1 MTADRTGPVA
11 GPPDR
16 PRPRPVPWRPL
27 SVRARILTA
36 VLVTTALGM
45 LGAGGVSYLI
55 AREQALDNIRSSLL
69 QENEEINTVAAL
81 AGRGETGRTISGPG
95 DVLWL
100 AIKSSVPDP
109 DEAII
114 GLVNSRVEWVPN
126 SEEPSQKS
134 LEDDPEL
141 ITAAAAVR
149 PGQPVT
155 MQRISTA
162 GHPDIAFLSV
172 PVQVKGSPDL
182 GHYVAAVDV
191 RLAFQPIIRT
201 HLTYAAVAL
210 VALVAIGIVGYQVA
224 GKLLSPLRSLR
235 RTAQR
240 ITETDLSERIPVDQL
255 AGDEVGDLGRTMNS
269 MLDRLSASFD
279 NQRRLL
285 DDAGHE
291 LKTPITIVRGHL
303 ELIDPHDP
311 SDVTETRDLAIDE
324 LDRMRRLV
332 DEILMLAKA
341 RRPDFVQPE
350 PVVVADLLAGV
361 LDRVIALDDRHW
373 LIEATSNEV
382 VTLDPQRI
390 TQALIQLVANALKF
404 TRPGS
409 VIALGGR
416 IYGPEVRLWV
426 RDEGTGIAAE
436 DRGRIFERF
445 GRGSDPTGTQAPGH
459 DDGAGLGLAI
469 VDAIAVAHHGRVALS
484 TEVGVGSTFTLCLP
498 CSGRPADT
506 GSESDPTEHESD
518 PAANGSAMPLR
529 LPTAPHEPTDRTSA
543 DPTSR
548 ETVTWP
554 PS

>member
-1 MTADRTGPVA
+1 MMPADRTRDRA
-11 GPPDR
+11 GR
-16 PRPRPVPWRPL
+16 SARLSARRPVPWRPL

-36 VLVTTALGM
+36 VLVTTAIGM

-55 AREQALDNIRSSLL
+55 AREQTLDNIRNSLL

-81 AGRGETGRTISGPG
+81 AGRGETGRTITGPG

-114 GLVNSRVEWVPN
+114 GLVNGKVEWVPS

-141 ITAAAAVR
+141 IAAAAAVR
-149 PGQPVT
+149 PGRPVVL
-155 MQRISTA
+155 QRISTA
-162 GHPDIAFLSV
+162 GHPDIAFMSI

-201 HLTYAAVAL
+201 HLTYAGVAL

-255 AGDEVGDLGRTMNS
+255 ASKDEVGDLGRTMNA

-303 ELIDPHDP
+303 ELIDPEDP
-311 SDVTETRDLAIDE
+311 ADVIETRDLAIDE
-324 LDRMRRLV
+324 LDRMRRLD

-361 LDRVIALDDRHW
+361 LDKVIALGDRRW

-390 TQALIQLVANALKF
+390 AQALIQLVANALKF
-404 TRPGS
+404 TTPGS
-409 VIALGGR
+409 AIALGGR

-426 RDEGTGIAAE
+426 RDEGTGIAPD

-445 GRGSDPTGTQAPGH
+445 GRGTDPTGTQSAGT

-469 VDAIAVAHHGRVALS
+469 VDAIALAHHGRVALA

-498 CSGRPADT
+498 RSGRSFDT
-506 GSESDPTEHESD
+506 EAEPDTE
-518 PAANGSAMPLR
+518 AGLAGSAHDPDPSVR
-529 LPTAPHEPTDRTSA
+529 PQTAQQPFTRNPTT
-543 DPTSR
+543 R

>member
-1 MTADRTGPVA
+1 MPADRTR
-11 GPPDR
+11 DR
-16 PRPRPVPWRPL
+16 ARRPGRLTSARPVPWRPL

-55 AREQALDNIRSSLL
+55 AREQTLDNIRNSLL
-69 QENEEINTVAAL
+69 QENEEINTVATL
-81 AGRGETGRTISGPG
+81 AGRGETGRTITGPG

-100 AIKSSVPDP
+100 AIKGSVPDP

-114 GLVNSRVEWVPN
+114 GLVNSRVEWVPS

-134 LEDDPEL
+134 LENDPEL
-141 ITAAAAVR
+141 IAAAAAVR
-149 PGQPVT
+149 PGAPVQL
-155 MQRISTA
+155 QRLSTA
-162 GHPDIAFLSV
+162 GHPDIAFMSI

-240 ITETDLSERIPVDQL
+240 ITETDLSERIPDDQL
-255 AGDEVGDLGRTMNS
+255 ASKDEVGDLGRTMNA

-311 SDVTETRDLAIDE
+311 TDVIETRDLAIDE

-332 DEILMLAKA
+332 DEILVLAKA

-361 LDRVIALDDRHW
+361 LDKVVALDDRRW
-373 LIEATSNEV
+373 LIEATSNQV

-390 TQALIQLVANALKF
+390 TQALIQLVANALRF
-404 TRPGS
+404 TQPGS

-436 DRGRIFERF
+436 DQGRIFERF
-445 GRGSDPTGTQAPGH
+445 GRGSDPTGTQPPGL

-469 VDAIAVAHHGRVALS
+469 VDAIALAHHGRVALS
-484 TEVGVGSTFTLCLP
+484 STVGVGSTFTLCLP
-498 CSGRPADT
+498 RSGRSFDHDEPDAGAEPVPEPVRSSAAD
-506 GSESDPTEHESD
+506 DDAPT
-518 PAANGSAMPLR
+518 
-529 LPTAPHEPTDRTSA
+529 
-543 DPTSR
+543 R

>member
-1 MTADRTGPVA
+1 M
-11 GPPDR
+11 
-16 PRPRPVPWRPL
+16 PWRPL
-27 SVRARILTA
+27 SVRSRILTA

-55 AREQALDNIRSSLL
+55 AREQTLDNIRNSLL

-81 AGRGETGRTISGPG
+81 AGRGETGPHHHRSGRRALAGHQELGPRPG
-95 DVLWL
+95 RGDHRAGQRPGGVGAEL
-100 AIKSSVPDP
+100 
-109 DEAII
+109 
-114 GLVNSRVEWVPN
+114 
-126 SEEPSQKS
+126 EEPSQKS

-141 ITAAAAVR
+141 IAAAAAVR
-149 PGQPVT
+149 PGQPVQL
-155 MQRISTA
+155 QRISTA
-162 GHPDIAFLSV
+162 GHPDIAFMSI

-201 HLTYAAVAL
+201 HLTYAAVCL

-224 GKLLSPLRSLR
+224 GRLLSPLRSLR
-235 RTAQR
+235 STAQR
-240 ITETDLSERIPVDQL
+240 ITETDLSDRIPDDQL
-255 AGDEVGDLGRTMNS
+255 ASKDEVGDLGRTMNA

-303 ELIDPHDP
+303 ELVDPQDP
-311 SDVTETRDLAIDE
+311 TDVIETRDLAIDE

-350 PVVVADLLAGV
+350 PVVVADLLAAV
-361 LDRVIALDDRHW
+361 LDKVIALGDRRW

-382 VTLDPQRI
+382 VSLDPQRI
-390 TQALIQLVANALKF
+390 TQALIQLVANAVKF
-404 TRPGS
+404 TQPGA

-426 RDEGTGIAAE
+426 RDEGTGIAPE

-445 GRGSDPTGTQAPGH
+445 GRGSDPIGTQPPSA
-459 DDGAGLGLAI
+459 DDGAGLGTGHRGR
-469 VDAIAVAHHGRVALS
+469 DRPAHHGRVALS
-484 TEVGVGSTFTLCLP
+484 SEIGVGSTFTLCLP
-498 CSGRPADT
+498 RSGRSLDHDEPGAGSGAART
-506 GSESDPTEHESD
+506 GDGATRRPRPTTQRRGR
-518 PAANGSAMPLR
+518 P
-529 LPTAPHEPTDRTSA
+529 
-543 DPTSR
+543 
-548 ETVTWP
+548 
-554 PS
+554 

>member
-1 MTADRTGPVA
+1 MTADSTRDRA
-11 GPPDR
+11 GQPPR
-16 PRPRPVPWRPL
+16 RPVPWRPL

-55 AREQALDNIRSSLL
+55 AREQTLDNIRNSLL
-69 QENEEINTVAAL
+69 QENEEINTVASL
-81 AGRGETGRTISGPG
+81 ASRGETGRTITGPG

-114 GLVNSRVEWVPN
+114 GLVDGQVEWVPS

-134 LEDDPEL
+134 LENDTEL
-141 ITAAAAVR
+141 IAAAAAVR
-149 PGQPVT
+149 PGTPIQL
-155 MQRISTA
+155 QRLTTA
-162 GHPDIAFLSV
+162 EHPDIAFLSI

-201 HLTYAAVAL
+201 HLTYAGVAL
-210 VALVAIGIVGYQVA
+210 VALIAIGIVGYQVA
-224 GKLLSPLRSLR
+224 GKLLSPLRALR

-240 ITETDLSERIPVDQL
+240 ITETDLSDRIPDDQL
-255 AGDEVGDLGRTMNS
+255 ASKDEVGDLGRTMNA

-303 ELIDPHDP
+303 ELVDPHDP
-311 SDVTETRDLAIDE
+311 TDVIETRDLAIEE

-361 LDRVIALDDRHW
+361 LDKVIALGDRRW
-373 LIEATSNEV
+373 LIESTSNEV
-382 VTLDPQRI
+382 VQLDPQRI

-404 TRPGS
+404 TEPGA

-426 RDEGTGIAAE
+426 RDEGTGIPAG
-436 DRGRIFERF
+436 DRNRIFERF
-445 GRGSDPTGTQAPGH
+445 GRGSDPLGAQPPGS

-469 VDAIAVAHHGRVALS
+469 VDAIAQAHHGRVALS
-484 TEVGVGSTFTLCLP
+484 SDVGVGSSFTLCLP
-498 CSGRPADT
+498 RTGRSFDHDEAVVGSPTPPESARSLTAAADAT
-506 GSESDPTEHESD
+506 RPDDKHT
-518 PAANGSAMPLR
+518 
-529 LPTAPHEPTDRTSA
+529 
-543 DPTSR
+543 R

>member
-1 MTADRTGPVA
+1 MPADRTRDRA
-11 GPPDR
+11 GR
-16 PRPRPVPWRPL
+16 LARSRAPWRLPGRPL
-27 SVRARILTA
+27 SVRTRILTA

-55 AREQALDNIRSSLL
+55 AREQTLDNIRSSLL

-81 AGRGETGRTISGPG
+81 AGRGETGRTITDPG

-114 GLVNSRVEWVPN
+114 GLVNGRVEWVPS

-134 LEDDPEL
+134 LEEDAEL
-141 ITAAAAVR
+141 IAAAAAVQ
-149 PGQPVT
+149 PGQPVQ
-155 MQRISTA
+155 MQRISTGA
-162 GHPDIAFLSV
+162 HPDVAFLSI
-172 PVQVKGSPDL
+172 PVQVKGSTDL

-201 HLTYAAVAL
+201 HLTYAAICVVAL
-210 VALVAIGIVGYQVA
+210 IAIGIVGYQVA
-224 GKLLSPLRSLR
+224 GRLLSPLRALR
-235 RTAQR
+235 HTAQR
-240 ITETDLSERIPVDQL
+240 ITETDLSDRIPDDQL
-255 AGDEVGDLGRTMNS
+255 ASKDEVADLGRTMNS

-279 NQRRLL
+279 NQRQLL

-303 ELIDPHDP
+303 ELIDPDDP
-311 SDVTETRDLAIDE
+311 ADVLETRDLAIDE

-361 LDRVIALDDRHW
+361 LDKVIALGDRRW
-373 LIEATSNEV
+373 LIEATTNDV
-382 VTLDPQRI
+382 VSVDPQRI

-404 TRPGS
+404 TGNGA

-426 RDEGTGIAAE
+426 RDEGTGIEAA
-436 DRGRIFERF
+436 DQSRIFERF
-445 GRGSDPTGTQAPGH
+445 GRGSNGVGAPSPGT

-469 VDAIAVAHHGRVALS
+469 VDAIAVAHHGRVALTS
-484 TEVGVGSTFTLCLP
+484 AVGEGSTFTLCLP
-498 CSGRPADT
+498 RAGHPVDGLEADT
-506 GSESDPTEHESD
+506 GRPSQPAGGRTGAESA
-518 PAANGSAMPLR
+518 PAAA
-529 LPTAPHEPTDRTSA
+529 DRPARKTRE
-543 DPTSR
+543 SR
-548 ETVTWP
+548 ESVTWP

>member
-1 MTADRTGPVA
+1 MTADRTRDRA
-11 GPPDR
+11 GR
-16 PRPRPVPWRPL
+16 PTRSSRRPVPWRPL

-55 AREQALDNIRSSLL
+55 AREQTLDNIRNSLL
-69 QENEEINTVAAL
+69 QENEEINTVATL
-81 AGRGETGRTISGPG
+81 AGRGETGRTITGPG

-114 GLVNSRVEWVPN
+114 GLVNGQVEWVPS

-134 LEDDPEL
+134 LENDPEL
-141 ITAAAAVR
+141 IAAAAAVR
-149 PGQPVT
+149 PGAPVQL
-155 MQRISTA
+155 QRLSTA
-162 GHPDIAFLSV
+162 GHPDIAFMSI

-201 HLTYAAVAL
+201 HLTYAGVAL

-224 GKLLSPLRSLR
+224 GKLRSPLRSLR
-235 RTAQR
+235 STAQR
-240 ITETDLSERIPVDQL
+240 ITETDLSDRIPVDEL

-303 ELIDPHDP
+303 ELVDPNDP
-311 SDVTETRDLAIDE
+311 ADVIETRDLAIEE

-361 LDRVIALDDRHW
+361 LDKVIALGDRRW
-373 LIEATSNEV
+373 LIESTSNEV
-382 VTLDPQRI
+382 VQLDPQRI

-404 TRPGS
+404 TEPGS
-409 VIALGGR
+409 VVALGGR

-426 RDEGTGIAAE
+426 RDEGTGIHAD
-436 DRGRIFERF
+436 DRSRIFERF
-445 GRGSDPTGTQAPGH
+445 GRGSDPIGTQPPGT

-469 VDAIAVAHHGRVALS
+469 VDAIAQAHHGRVALS
-484 TEVGVGSTFTLCLP
+484 SEVGVGSAFTLCLP
-498 CSGRPADT
+498 RTGRSIDHDEPVAGSEPPPGSTRPA
-506 GSESDPTEHESD
+506 
-518 PAANGSAMPLR
+518 AA
-529 LPTAPHEPTDRTSA
+529 A
-543 DPTSR
+543 DATTPDDATTR

>member
-1 MTADRTGPVA
+1 MTADRTRDRA
-11 GPPDR
+11 GR
-16 PRPRPVPWRPL
+16 PTRSSRRPVPWRPL

-55 AREQALDNIRSSLL
+55 AREQTLDNIRNSLL
-69 QENEEINTVAAL
+69 QENEEINTVATL
-81 AGRGETGRTISGPG
+81 AGRGETGRTITGPG

-114 GLVNSRVEWVPN
+114 GLVNGQVEWVPS

-134 LEDDPEL
+134 LENDPEL
-141 ITAAAAVR
+141 IAAAAAVR
-149 PGQPVT
+149 PGAPVQL
-155 MQRISTA
+155 QRLSTA
-162 GHPDIAFLSV
+162 GHPDIAFMSV

-201 HLTYAAVAL
+201 HLTYAGVAL

-235 RTAQR
+235 STAQR
-240 ITETDLSERIPVDQL
+240 ITETDLSDRIPVDEL

-303 ELIDPHDP
+303 ELVDPNDP
-311 SDVTETRDLAIDE
+311 ADVIETRDLAIEE

-361 LDRVIALDDRHW
+361 LDKVIALGDRRW
-373 LIEATSNEV
+373 LIESTSNEV
-382 VTLDPQRI
+382 VQLDPQRI

-404 TRPGS
+404 TEPGS
-409 VIALGGR
+409 VVALGGR

-426 RDEGTGIAAE
+426 RDEGIGIHAE
-436 DRGRIFERF
+436 DRSRIFERF
-445 GRGSDPTGTQAPGH
+445 GRGSDPIGTQPPGT

-469 VDAIAVAHHGRVALS
+469 VDAIAQAHHGRVALS
-484 TEVGVGSTFTLCLP
+484 SEVGVGSAFTLCLP
-498 CSGRPADT
+498 RTGRSIDHDEPVAGSDPPPGSTRPA
-506 GSESDPTEHESD
+506 
-518 PAANGSAMPLR
+518 AA
-529 LPTAPHEPTDRTSA
+529 A
-543 DPTSR
+543 DATTPDDATTR

>member
-1 MTADRTGPVA
+1 MTADSTRGRA
-11 GPPDR
+11 GQPAR
-16 PRPRPVPWRPL
+16 RPVPWRPL

-55 AREQALDNIRSSLL
+55 AREQTLDNIRNSLL
-69 QENEEINTVAAL
+69 QENEEINTVADL
-81 AGRGETGRTISGPG
+81 ASQGETGRTITGPG

-114 GLVNSRVEWVPN
+114 GLVNGQVEWVPS

-134 LEDDPEL
+134 LEDDAEL
-141 ITAAAAVR
+141 ISAAAAVR
-149 PGQPVT
+149 PGEPIQL
-155 MQRISTA
+155 QRLSTA
-162 GHPDIAFLSV
+162 GHRDIAFMSI

-201 HLTYAAVAL
+201 HLTYAGVAL
-210 VALVAIGIVGYQVA
+210 VALVAIGIVGHQVA

-240 ITETDLSERIPVDQL
+240 ITETDLSDRIPDDQL
-255 AGDEVGDLGRTMNS
+255 ASKDEVGDLGRTMNA

-303 ELIDPHDP
+303 ELVDPNDP
-311 SDVTETRDLAIDE
+311 TDVIETRDLAIEE

-361 LDRVIALDDRHW
+361 LDKVIALGDRRW
-373 LIEATSNEV
+373 LIESTSNEV
-382 VTLDPQRI
+382 VQLDPQRI

-404 TRPGS
+404 TDPGA

-426 RDEGTGIAAE
+426 RDEGTGIPAE
-436 DRGRIFERF
+436 DRNRIFERF
-445 GRGSDPTGTQAPGH
+445 GRGSDPLGTQLPGT

-469 VDAIAVAHHGRVALS
+469 VDAIAQAHHGRVALS
-484 TEVGVGSTFTLCLP
+484 SDVGIGSSFTLCLP
-498 CSGRPADT
+498 RTGRSLEPDEPVVGSLTPPESVRSRTAADAT
-506 GSESDPTEHESD
+506 PRDDKHT
-518 PAANGSAMPLR
+518 
-529 LPTAPHEPTDRTSA
+529 
-543 DPTSR
+543 R

>member
-1 MTADRTGPVA
+1 MPADRTRDRA
-11 GPPDR
+11 GR
-16 PRPRPVPWRPL
+16 PARSWPWLRAPRRPF

-81 AGRGETGRTISGPG
+81 ARRGETGRTITGP
-95 DVLWL
+95 DDLLWL

-114 GLVNSRVEWVPN
+114 GLVDGRVEWVPS

-134 LEDDPEL
+134 LEEDTEL
-141 ITAAAAVR
+141 ISSAAAVR
-149 PGQPVT
+149 PGEPV
-155 MQRISTA
+155 QLRRISTTA
-162 GHPDIAFLSV
+162 HPDIAFLSI
-172 PVQVKGSPDL
+172 PVQVQGSPEL

-201 HLTYAAVAL
+201 HLTYAAACAVAL
-210 VALVAIGIVGYQVA
+210 IAIGIVGYQVA
-224 GKLLSPLRSLR
+224 GRLLSPLRALR
-235 RTAQR
+235 HTAQR
-240 ITETDLSERIPVDQL
+240 ITETDLSDRIPDDQL
-255 AGDEVGDLGRTMNS
+255 ASQDEVADLGRTMNA

-279 NQRRLL
+279 NQRQLL

-303 ELIDPHDP
+303 ELVDPNDP
-311 SDVTETRDLAIDE
+311 ADVIETRDLALDE

-341 RRPDFVQPE
+341 RRPDFVRPE

-361 LDRVIALDDRHW
+361 LDKVIALGERRW
-373 LIEATSNEV
+373 LIEASTNEV
-382 VTLDPQRI
+382 VDVDPQRI
-390 TQALIQLVANALKF
+390 VQALIQLVANAVKF
-404 TRPGS
+404 TEPGA

-426 RDEGTGIAAE
+426 RDEGTGIPAE
-436 DRGRIFERF
+436 DQGRIFERF
-445 GRGSDPTGTQAPGH
+445 GRGPDPLPTGPLGSESARA

-469 VDAIAVAHHGRVALS
+469 VDAIAVAHHGRVALTS
-484 TEVGVGSTFTLCLP
+484 ALGDGSTFTLCLP
-498 CSGRPADT
+498 RSGGRAALPYDAEPIGHQSEPSLDT
-506 GSESDPTEHESD
+506 
-518 PAANGSAMPLR
+518 R
-529 LPTAPHEPTDRTSA
+529 LTGA
-543 DPTSR
+543 DPPAYTPDRSTR

>member
-1 MTADRTGPVA
+1 MPADHSRDRA
-11 GPPDR
+11 GASAR
-16 PRPRPVPWRPL
+16 STPWRRLSGRPI
-27 SVRARILTA
+27 SVRARILIA

-55 AREQALDNIRSSLL
+55 AREQTLDNIRSSLL

-81 AGRGETGRTISGPG
+81 ASRGETGRTINGPG
-95 DVLWL
+95 DLLWL
-100 AIKSSVPDP
+100 VIKSSVPDP

-114 GLVNSRVEWVPN
+114 GLVNGRVEWVP
-126 SEEPSQKS
+126 SSDEPSQTS
-134 LEDDPEL
+134 LENDAEL
-141 ITAAAAVR
+141 IAAAAAVQ
-149 PGQPVT
+149 PGQSVQL
-155 MQRISTA
+155 QRISTTD
-162 GHPDIAFLSV
+162 HPDVAFLSI

-191 RLAFQPIIRT
+191 RLAFQPIVRT
-201 HLTYAAVAL
+201 HLTYAAICV

-224 GKLLSPLRSLR
+224 GRLLSPLRALR

-240 ITETDLSERIPVDQL
+240 ITETDLSDRIPEDQL
-255 AGDEVGDLGRTMNS
+255 ASNDEVADLGRTMNA

-279 NQRRLL
+279 NQRQLL

-303 ELIDPHDP
+303 ELVDPNDP
-311 SDVTETRDLAIDE
+311 TDVVETRDLAIDE

-332 DEILMLAKA
+332 DEIVMLAKA

-361 LDRVIALDDRHW
+361 LDKVIALGERRW
-373 LIEATSNEV
+373 LIEATTNDV
-382 VTLDPQRI
+382 VALDPQRI
-390 TQALIQLVANALKF
+390 TQALIQLVANAVKF
-404 TRPGS
+404 TEQCA

-426 RDEGTGIAAE
+426 RDEGAGIPAE
-436 DRGRIFERF
+436 DQDRIFERF
-445 GRGSDPTGTQAPGH
+445 GRGSDPVGTQAPGS

-484 TEVGVGSTFTLCLP
+484 SEIGAGSTFTLCLP
-498 CSGRPADT
+498 RTGRRIGPA
-506 GSESDPTEHESD
+506 SDREPD
-518 PAANGSAMPLR
+518 PAA
-529 LPTAPHEPTDRTSA
+529 APPAPAETVV
-543 DPTSR
+543 DPTVDPPHPTK

>member
-1 MTADRTGPVA
+1 MARL
-11 GPPDR
+11 
-16 PRPRPVPWRPL
+16 WRPL

-36 VLVTTALGM
+36 VLITTTLGM

-55 AREQALDNIRSSLL
+55 AREQTLDNIRNSLL
-69 QENEEINTVAAL
+69 QENEEINTVAEL
-81 AGRGETGRTISGPG
+81 ASRGETGRTISGPG

-109 DEAII
+109 DEAIF
-114 GLVNSRVEWVPN
+114 GLVNGRVEWVP
-126 SEEPSQKS
+126 SSDEPSQQS
-134 LEDDPEL
+134 LEDDAEL
-141 ITAAAAVR
+141 IAAAAAVQ
-149 PGQPVT
+149 PGQPVQI
-155 MQRISTA
+155 QRISTA
-162 GHPDIAFLSV
+162 AHRDVAFLSI
-172 PVQVKGSPDL
+172 PVQVNGSSDL

-201 HLTYAAVAL
+201 HLTYAAICL

-224 GKLLSPLRSLR
+224 GRLLSPLRALR
-235 RTAQR
+235 STAQR
-240 ITETDLSERIPVDQL
+240 ITETDLSDRIPDDQL
-255 AGDEVGDLGRTMNS
+255 ASNDEVADLGRTMNA

-279 NQRRLL
+279 NQRQLL

-303 ELIDPHDP
+303 ELVDPNDP
-311 SDVTETRDLAIDE
+311 ADVIETRDLAIDE

-361 LDRVIALDDRHW
+361 LDKVITLGDRDW
-373 LIEATSNEV
+373 QIEATSNEV
-382 VTLDPQRI
+382 VQLDPQRI
-390 TQALIQLVANALKF
+390 TQALIQLVANALRF
-404 TRPGS
+404 TGPGS

-426 RDEGTGIAAE
+426 RDEGAGIPRE
-436 DRGRIFERF
+436 DQARIFERF
-445 GRGSDPTGTQAPGH
+445 GRGPDAGTSAGP

-484 TEVGVGSTFTLCLP
+484 SEVGVGSTFTVCLP
-498 CSGRPADT
+498 RSGRPAAFD
-506 GSESDPTEHESD
+506 GGDGAERAV
-518 PAANGSAMPLR
+518 AAYDR
-529 LPTAPHEPTDRTSA
+529 PTAYDEPTDQ
-543 DPTSR
+543 PTNRFKGPDSSLPENDEPTTAPAR
-548 ETVTWP
+548 ETATWP

>member
-1 MTADRTGPVA
+1 M
-11 GPPDR
+11 
-16 PRPRPVPWRPL
+16 
-27 SVRARILTA
+27 
-36 VLVTTALGM
+36 
-45 LGAGGVSYLI
+45 
-55 AREQALDNIRSSLL
+55 
-69 QENEEINTVAAL
+69 
-81 AGRGETGRTISGPG
+81 
-95 DVLWL
+95 LWL

-114 GLVNSRVEWVPN
+114 GLVNGKVEWVPS

-141 ITAAAAVR
+141 IAAAAAVR
-149 PGQPVT
+149 PGQPVLL
-155 MQRISTA
+155 QRISTA
-162 GHPDIAFLSV
+162 GHPDIAFMSI

-201 HLTYAAVAL
+201 HLTYAGVAL

-224 GKLLSPLRSLR
+224 GRLLSPLRSLR
-235 RTAQR
+235 QTAQR

-255 AGDEVGDLGRTMNS
+255 AGKDEVGDLGRTMNS
-269 MLDRLSASFD
+269 MLDRLSTSFD

-311 SDVTETRDLAIDE
+311 TDVIETRDLAIDE

-361 LDRVIALDDRHW
+361 LDKVVALGDRRW

-390 TQALIQLVANALKF
+390 AQALIQLVANALKF
-404 TRPGS
+404 TSPGS

-416 IYGPEVRLWV
+416 LYGPEVRLWV
-426 RDEGTGIAAE
+426 RDEGTGIATD

-445 GRGSDPTGTQAPGH
+445 GRGTDPTGTQPPGS

-469 VDAIAVAHHGRVALS
+469 VDAIALAHHGRVALT

-498 CSGRPADT
+498 RSGRSFDTDTDLGVSEHEPDAPVRPPAAPQPPT
-506 GSESDPTEHESD
+506 SDPT
-518 PAANGSAMPLR
+518 
-529 LPTAPHEPTDRTSA
+529 T
-543 DPTSR
+543 R

>member
-1 MTADRTGPVA
+1 MPADRTR
-11 GPPDR
+11 DR
-16 PRPRPVPWRPL
+16 ARRPGRLTSARPVPWRPL

-55 AREQALDNIRSSLL
+55 AREQTLDNIRNSLL
-69 QENEEINTVAAL
+69 QENEEINTVATL
-81 AGRGETGRTISGPG
+81 AGRGETGRTITGPG

-100 AIKSSVPDP
+100 AIKGSVPDP

-114 GLVNSRVEWVPN
+114 GLVNGKVEWVPS

-134 LEDDPEL
+134 LENDPEL
-141 ITAAAAVR
+141 IAAAAAVR
-149 PGQPVT
+149 PGAPVQL
-155 MQRISTA
+155 QRLSTA
-162 GHPDIAFLSV
+162 GHPDIAFMSI

-191 RLAFQPIIRT
+191 RLAFHPIIRT

-240 ITETDLSERIPVDQL
+240 ITETDLSERIPDDQL
-255 AGDEVGDLGRTMNS
+255 ASKDEVGDLGRTMNA

-311 SDVTETRDLAIDE
+311 TDVIETRDLAIDE

-332 DEILMLAKA
+332 DEILVLAKA

-361 LDRVIALDDRHW
+361 LDKVVALDDRRW
-373 LIEATSNEV
+373 LIEATSNQV

-390 TQALIQLVANALKF
+390 TQALIQLVANALRF
-404 TRPGS
+404 TQPGS

-436 DRGRIFERF
+436 DQGRIFERF
-445 GRGSDPTGTQAPGH
+445 GRGSDPTGTQPPGL

-469 VDAIAVAHHGRVALS
+469 VDAIALAHHGRVALS
-484 TEVGVGSTFTLCLP
+484 STVGVGSTFTLCLP
-498 CSGRPADT
+498 RSGRSFDHDEPDAGAEPVPEPVRSSATD
-506 GSESDPTEHESD
+506 DDAPT
-518 PAANGSAMPLR
+518 
-529 LPTAPHEPTDRTSA
+529 
-543 DPTSR
+543 R

>member
-1 MTADRTGPVA
+1 M
-11 GPPDR
+11 
-16 PRPRPVPWRPL
+16 PRRSVLWRPL

-36 VLVTTALGM
+36 VLVTTTLGM

-55 AREQALDNIRSSLL
+55 ARDQTLDGIRSALL
-69 QENEEINTVAAL
+69 QENEEINTVADL
-81 AGRGETGRTISGPG
+81 AGRGETGRTINGPG
-95 DVLWL
+95 DLLWT

-109 DEAII
+109 DEAIF
-114 GLVNSRVEWVPN
+114 GLVNGKVEWVPS

-134 LEDDPEL
+134 LEEDAEL
-141 ITAAAAVR
+141 IAAAAAVQ
-149 PGQPVT
+149 PGDPVRL
-155 MQRISTA
+155 QRISTA
-162 GHPDIAFLSV
+162 GHPDVAFMSI
-172 PVQVKGSPDL
+172 PVQVQGSPDL

-191 RLAFQPIIRT
+191 RLAFQPVIRT
-201 HLTYAAVAL
+201 HLTYAAVCV
-210 VALVAIGIVGYQVA
+210 VALIAIGIVGYQVA

-235 RTAQR
+235 STAQR
-240 ITETDLSERIPVDQL
+240 ITETDLSDRIPEDQL
-255 AGDEVGDLGRTMNS
+255 ASKDEVADLGRTMNA

-303 ELIDPHDP
+303 ELINPNDPA
-311 SDVTETRDLAIDE
+311 DVTETRDLAIDE

-332 DEILMLAKA
+332 DEILVLAKA

-361 LDRVIALDDRHW
+361 LDKVIALGDREW
-373 LIEATSNEV
+373 LIEATTSEV
-382 VTLDPQRI
+382 VPLDPQRI

-404 TRPGS
+404 TEPGA

-416 IYGPEVRLWV
+416 LYGPEVRLWV
-426 RDEGTGIAAE
+426 RDEGAGIPAE
-436 DRGRIFERF
+436 DQDRIFERF
-445 GRGSDPTGTQAPGH
+445 GRGSDPVGLQDAAV

-484 TEVGVGSTFTLCLP
+484 SRVGVGSTFTLCLP
-498 CSGRPADT
+498 RSGRSFETLPERLHTDSTTIPVRPSAAGPQPAGEEPYPQT
-506 GSESDPTEHESD
+506 TRRTHTSPT
-518 PAANGSAMPLR
+518 MK
-529 LPTAPHEPTDRTSA
+529 
-543 DPTSR
+543 
-548 ETVTWP
+548 ETVSWP